1 MFKGLDYMPNVSSV
15 NNNIASMSLGNS
27 NENKPKPKS
36 VCGCKNTVAAVSGS
50 DAHQTPFAIV
60 PNNKSGYYGAVNILS
75 DKNAA
80 AFDELGTDDGSEP
93 SDNTSKKVVVP
104 VKFDY
109 MTHVYISSLAVIGL
123 FALYRLIHK
132 TR

>member
-1 MFKGLDYMPNVSSV
+1 MG
-15 NNNIASMSLGNS
+15 LGNS
-27 NENKPKPKS
+27 NENQTKPKS

-50 DAHQTPFAIV
+50 DVRQTPFAIV
-60 PNNKSGYYGAVNILS
+60 PNNQSGYYGAVNVLS
-75 DKNAA
+75 DKTAA
-80 AFDELGTDDGSEP
+80 AFDELGADDDSEP
-93 SDNTSKKVVVP
+93 SDNASQTVEAP

>member
-1 MFKGLDYMPNVSSV
+1 MFKGIDYTPNVSSV
-15 NNNIASMSLGNS
+15 NNNIAPMGLGNS
-27 NENKPKPKS
+27 NENKTKPKS

-50 DAHQTPFAIV
+50 DARQTPFAIV
-60 PNNKSGYYGAVNILS
+60 PNNKSGYYGAVNALS
-75 DKNAA
+75 DTNAA
-80 AFDELGTDDGSEP
+80 AFDELGPAEESELH
-93 SDNTSKKVVVP
+93 NKKDEAP

>member
-1 MFKGLDYMPNVSSV
+1 MG
-15 NNNIASMSLGNS
+15 LGNY
-27 NENKPKPKS
+27 NGVKATPKS

-50 DAHQTPFAIV
+50 DVRQTPFSIV
-60 PNNKSGYYGAVNILS
+60 TNNKSGYYGVVNVLS

-80 AFDELGTDDGSEP
+80 AFDELGSDGESEL
-93 SDNTSKKVVVP
+93 DEKNDEVP

-109 MTHVYISSLAVIGL
+109 MTHLYISSLAVIGL

-132 TR
+132 VR

>member
-1 MFKGLDYMPNVSSV
+1 MFKGLDYTPNVSSV
-15 NNNIASMSLGNS
+15 NNNIAPTSLGNS
-27 NENKPKPKS
+27 NEAKPKPKS

-60 PNNKSGYYGAVNILS
+60 PNNKSGYYGAVNVLS

-80 AFDELGTDDGSEP
+80 AFDELGQDSDDELQ
-93 SDNTSKKVVVP
+93 DNDHQTVDLN

-123 FALYRLIHK
+123 FALYRLIQK
-132 TR
+132 VR

>member
-1 MFKGLDYMPNVSSV
+1 MFKGLDYTPNVSSV
-15 NNNIASMSLGNS
+15 NNNIAPMGLGNS
-27 NENKPKPKS
+27 NENKTKPKS

-50 DAHQTPFAIV
+50 DSRQTPFAII
-60 PNNKSGYYGAVNILS
+60 PNNKSGYYGAVDVLS

-80 AFDELGTDDGSEP
+80 AFDELGSDDGSEL
-93 SDNTSKKVVVP
+93 SENTGQTVETP

>member
-1 MFKGLDYMPNVSSV
+1 MFKGLDYTPNVSSV
-15 NNNIASMSLGNS
+15 NNNIAPMGLGNS
-27 NENKPKPKS
+27 NDAKATPKS

-50 DAHQTPFAIV
+50 DAHHTPFAIV
-60 PNNKSGYYGAVNILS
+60 PNNKSGYYGAVDVLS

-80 AFDELGTDDGSEP
+80 AFDELGPDSE
-93 SDNTSKKVVVP
+93 SEINNKKDEAP

>member
-1 MFKGLDYMPNVSSV
+1 MFKGLDYVPNVSSV
-15 NNNIASMSLGNS
+15 TNIAETSLGNS
-27 NENKPKPKS
+27 NEVKPKPKS

-75 DKNAA
+75 DKTAA
-80 AFDELGTDDGSEP
+80 AFDELGADSNDELQ
-93 SDNTSKKVVVP
+93 DNERQTVDLNVT
-104 VKFDY
+104 FDY

-123 FALYRLIHK
+123 FALYRLIQK
-132 TR
+132 VR

>member
-1 MFKGLDYMPNVSSV
+1 MFKGLEHTSNISSV
-15 NNNIASMSLGNS
+15 NNIAPLSLGNS
-27 NENKPKPKS
+27 NEVKPKPKS

-50 DAHQTPFAIV
+50 DSRQTPFAIII
-60 PNNKSGYYGAVNILS
+60 PNNKSGYYGAVDVLS

-80 AFDELGTDDGSEP
+80 AFDELGSDDGSEP
-93 SDNTSKKVVVP
+93 SENAGQTVETP

>member
-1 MFKGLDYMPNVSSV
+1 MFKGLEHTSNSSLV
-15 NNNIASMSLGNS
+15 NNNIAPMGLGNS
-27 NENKPKPKS
+27 NEVKTKPKPKS

-50 DAHQTPFAIV
+50 DTRQTPFSIV
-60 PNNKSGYYGAVNILS
+60 PNNQSGYYGAVNVLS

-80 AFDELGTDDGSEP
+80 AFDELGSDGESELP
-93 SDNTSKKVVVP
+93 AQSDEAP

>member
-1 MFKGLDYMPNVSSV
+1 MFKGIDYIPNVSSV
-15 NNNIASMSLGNS
+15 NNNIAQTILGTS
-27 NENKPKPKS
+27 NENKTTPKS

-50 DAHQTPFAIV
+50 DVHHTPFALV
-60 PNNKSGYYGAVNILS
+60 VNDKSGYYGAVNVVS

-80 AFDELGTDDGSEP
+80 AFDELGSDDDSENTDKIVRT
-93 SDNTSKKVVVP
+93 N

>member
-1 MFKGLDYMPNVSSV
+1 MFKGLDYAPNVSSV
-15 NNNIASMSLGNS
+15 NNNIAPISLGNS
-27 NENKPKPKS
+27 NDAKSKPKS

-50 DAHQTPFAIV
+50 DVRQTPFSIV
-60 PNNKSGYYGAVNILS
+60 PNTKSGYYGAVNVLS
-75 DKNAA
+75 DTTAS
-80 AFDELGTDDGSEP
+80 AFDELGPAEESELHNKTDE
-93 SDNTSKKVVVP
+93 VP

>member
-1 MFKGLDYMPNVSSV
+1 MFNGLDYTPNVSSV
-15 NNNIASMSLGNS
+15 NNIAPTNLGNS
-27 NENKPKPKS
+27 NDAKTKPKS

-50 DAHQTPFAIV
+50 DVRQTPFAIV
-60 PNNKSGYYGAVNILS
+60 PNNKSGYYGAVDVLS

-80 AFDELGTDDGSEP
+80 AFDELGPDGEPELHNKTDEA
-93 SDNTSKKVVVP
+93 P